1 MNTHSKPALLFLF
14 LLLAISESLSQPD
27 FSSTDVIIEY
37 KDFSLS
43 DFERIEQQY
52 HCPIE
57 ELRNLYGIALVNNF
71 EQVQPKLDVRVQFRS
86 NTDSIVFV
94 GAFQNDEYCE
104 FTQGNS
110 HWGKSIYINYV
121 FSCDLRYL
129 YYQKKNRSG
138 LIETIL
144 WDKSLFQY
152 LRYEG
157 SLIYCQQID
166 KKTGTRVEGSYRIV
180 TSPVSDTV
188 FSINLFDYTEWVQ
201 VRSGERKKTGIWK
214 TFDSENNP
222 IETTLYLD
230 D

>member
-1 MNTHSKPALLFLF
+1 MKTTYKLALPFLF
-14 LLLAISESLSQPD
+14 PLFIGNISIAQPGINK
-27 FSSTDVIIEY
+27 TDVIIEY

-43 DFERIEQQY
+43 DFEGIEKQNY
-52 HCPIE
+52 CSIE
-57 ELRNLYGIALVNNF
+57 DLRNLYGIALVNSF
-71 EQVQPKLDVRVQFRS
+71 EQVQPKYEVQLQLRS
-86 NTDSIVFV
+86 NTDSILFV
-94 GAFQNDEYCE
+94 GVHQDSEYCE

-129 YYQKKNRSG
+129 YYEKKNRSG
-138 LIETIL
+138 LVETIL

-157 SLIYCQQID
+157 SLIHCRQVD
-166 KKTGTRVEGSYRIV
+166 KKTGIRVEGNYRIA

-201 VRSGERKKTGIWK
+201 VRSDKWIKTGIWK